1 MSARATGL
9 DKALLHE
16 REANADLSKQ
26 VATLHAT
33 IESERKER
41 ETKDKTHE
49 ETMKS
54 MANHVK
60 GKCSS
65 LICITF
71 YQLRNYARHFFENT
85 RFNSPDLYL

>member
-26 VATLHAT
+26 VATLQAT
-33 IESERKER
+33 IERERKER
-41 ETKDKTHE
+41 ETKDQTHE

-60 GKCSS
+60 GKRCS
-65 LICITF
+65 LIYVTL
-71 YQLRNYARHFFENT
+71 YELRNYVRHVFENNL
-85 RFNSPDLYL
+85 FNSPDLYL